1 MIRII
6 IAQGDF
12 MKIQP
17 LALLA
22 AFVLMFLGTGACTS
36 APIVLQLPPPPAGVS
51 GDIQIGMVVPL
62 SGPIAGLGNAMKNS
76 AEMAQQEINAAQLG
90 SARIQFVIEDSAGT
104 PEVAV
109 AAFEKLIAEGEVVA
123 ILGPATSA
131 SAAAAFPIAQE
142 AGMVALSPVAGAA
155 GLSEIG
161 DFVFQGNLTVD
172 VVVPGGV
179 ALTQAAL
186 GYTSAAILVDELDL
200 FSQNAL
206 EILEQTFADNGV
218 EVVAV
223 EPFQTGDIDFS
234 AQFERILAAAPDTIF
249 VASLP
254 AEAAAILI
262 NAREVGVPAEIPFIL
277 PLALSNAE
285 VAQAGEAAEGAIAF
299 STWDIAANTPGNQAY
314 VQRYRETYGS
324 DPNRFG
330 AQWHASMTMLAAAI
344 RQAGSLEA
352 EAIRDA
358 LLNLG
363 SVDTILGT
371 ITFDE
376 TGSAVYDPIIQIVRD
391 GALVPFE

>member
-1 MIRII
+1 MRRI
-6 IAQGDF
+6 
-12 MKIQP
+12 
-17 LALLA
+17 ALLTIT
-22 AFVLMFLGTGACTS
+22 LILTLIPLTACTS
-36 APIVLQLPPPPAGVS
+36 APIVLQLPPPDGAGGLQ
-51 GDIQIGMVVPL
+51 GDIHIGMVVPL

-90 SARIQFVIEDSAGT
+90 SARIQFVVEDSAGT

-179 ALTQAAL
+179 ALTQSAL

-200 FSQNAL
+200 FSQSAL

-218 EVVAV
+218 EIVAI
-223 EPFQTGDIDFS
+223 ENFKTGDTDFS
-234 AQFERILAAAPDTIF
+234 AQFERVLAAAPDTIF

-285 VAQAGEAAEGAIAF
+285 VAQAGEAADGAITF

-330 AQWHASMTMLAAAI
+330 AQWHASMTVLAAAI
-344 RQAGSLEA
+344 RQAGSLEST
-352 EAIRDA
+352 AIRDA

-363 SVDTILGT
+363 SVETILGT

>member
-1 MIRII
+1 
-6 IAQGDF
+6 
-12 MKIQP
+12 MKMPP

-22 AFVLMFLGTGACTS
+22 AFVLMIFGMGACTS
-36 APIVLQLPPPPAGVS
+36 APFVLQVPPPTDNVR
-51 GDIQIGMVVPL
+51 GDIPIGMVVPL

-142 AGMVALSPVAGAA
+142 AGMVTISPVAGAA

-161 DFVFQGNLTVD
+161 DFVFQGNLTTD

-200 FSQNAL
+200 FSQSAL
-206 EILEQTFADNGV
+206 EILVESFADNGV
-218 EVVAV
+218 AVVAT
-223 EPFQTGDIDFS
+223 EAFQTGDTDF
-234 AQFERILAAAPDTIF
+234 ATQFERLLAADPDTIF
-249 VASLP
+249 IASLP

-262 NAREVGVPAEIPFIL
+262 NAREVGVPTEISFIV

-285 VAQAGEAAEGAIAF
+285 VAQAGEAAEGAITF
-299 STWDIAANTPGNQAY
+299 STWDIAANTPGNQEY
-314 VQRYRETYGS
+314 VRRYRATYGS

-330 AQWHASMTMLAAAI
+330 AQWHASVTVLAAAI
-344 RQAGSLEA
+344 RQAGSLESIA
-352 EAIRDA
+352 VRDA
-358 LLNLG
+358 LADLG
-363 SVDTILGT
+363 SVETILGT

-376 TGSAVYDPIIQIVRD
+376 TGRAIYDPIIQIVRD